1 MQLWIVGFII
11 FVALVLGY
19 VSGRRT
25 QRRRT
30 ASRANR
36 SEAISKDYLI
46 GLNYLLNEQ
55 PDKAVDVFIKML
67 QVDSNTVETHLA
79 LGNLFR
85 RRGEV
90 DRAIRIHQNL
100 IARPHLIK
108 PHRIQALLALGQ
120 DYLKAGVFDR
130 AEKLFQEVHDS
141 NEFRKESLQY
151 LMAIYEQEKD
161 WDKAITTAQ
170 KLEQL
175 TNQSLNT
182 TIAQYYCEQ
191 AMAARV
197 KVSSDQAMRLVK
209 KALTT
214 DKDSVRASLLI
225 GNWEVEQA
233 NYKAAIKA
241 YKRVVEQDP
250 DFIGEV
256 IQPLE
261 LCYQRLNQIDEFIQF
276 LKQCLISTPRVSI
289 VLTLSKYI
297 QNDQGEKAAA
307 NFVAEQIHQ
316 RPSIYGLRRLI
327 ALQKEYTEGDAKF
340 NLQLLQDLTNQ
351 LIKDKPIYQCNNCGN
366 TGKLL
371 HWQCPGCKHWNT
383 VKPIHGIEGD

>member
-1 MQLWIVGFII
+1 MQLWVVAFII
-11 FVALVLGY
+11 CIALVLGFI
-19 VSGRRT
+19 SGRRI
-25 QRRRT
+25 QRRK
-30 ASRANR
+30 SRPR
-36 SEAISKDYLI
+36 VEAISKDYLV

-100 IARPHLIK
+100 IARPHLSK
-108 PHRIQALLALGQ
+108 PNRIQALLALGQ

-130 AEKLFQEVHDS
+130 AEKLFQEVHES
-141 NEFRKESLQY
+141 NEFRQDSLEY

-161 WDKAITTAQ
+161 WEQAISTAQ
-170 KLEQL
+170 RLEQL
-175 TNQSLNT
+175 TSQSLNKI
-182 TIAQYYCEQ
+182 IAQYYCEQ
-191 AMAARV
+191 AMEARV
-197 KVSSDQAMRLVK
+197 KISSEQAMRLVK
-209 KALTT
+209 KALAT
-214 DKDSVRASLLI
+214 DKNSVRASLLI
-225 GNWEVEQA
+225 GNWEAEQG
-233 NYKAAIKA
+233 NYKAAIKS
-241 YKRVVEQDP
+241 YKKIVEQDP

-261 LCYQRLNQIDEFIQF
+261 FCYQRQEQLDDFIHF
-276 LKQCLISTPRVSI
+276 LKQCLLVTPRVSI
-289 VLTLSKYI
+289 VLVLSKYI
-297 QNDQGEKAAA
+297 QNKQGDKAAA
-307 NFVAEQIHQ
+307 NFVAEQIHL

-327 ALQKEYTEGDAKF
+327 GLQKEYTEGDAKF
-340 NLQLLQDLTNQ
+340 NLQLLQDLTSQ

-371 HWQCPGCKHWNT
+371 HWQCPGCKNWNT